1 MIVQVD
7 VQLAAQ
13 QEVRAQEKSY
23 TGYLVRGLVYAAL
36 RSVDP
41 KYAERLH
48 SEKGQPAP
56 FSVRPPHALVR
67 GRVRIFDEVVPA
79 NTPFSVQ
86 VTSLD
91 EQLAGLL
98 CKALMRQGESVELG
112 RSKVRVLSLAV
123 RQVSPED
130 LRGREAVEKFAVRF
144 LTPTFFRAHVPRS
157 IRRDRVELVRVLPLP
172 DPLHLFT
179 NLYNTWNAYLRPEI
193 EEDYL
198 EWLQQR
204 PILISRLKGVETRR
218 YYEHPVKGVFAI
230 GFTGT
235 AYYALAEDTYDERMA
250 RITSQLLKLAELSG
264 VGGNRTAGFGWVE
277 VRYPKKASAMIDA
290 ASSNPEVPKRPG
302 LECAKA

>member
-7 VQLAAQ
+7 VQLVAQ

-23 TGYLVRGLVYAAL
+23 TGYLVRGLVYEAL

-48 SEKGQPAP
+48 SEKGPPAP
-56 FSVRPPHALVR
+56 FSVKPPHSLVQ
-67 GRVRIFDEVVPA
+67 GRVRIFSERVPA
-79 NTPFSVQ
+79 DTPFGVQ

-91 EQLAGLL
+91 QQLAGLF
-98 CKALMRQGESVELG
+98 CRALMEGDGVVELG
-112 RSKVRVLSLAV
+112 RARAKVLSLSV
-123 RQVSPED
+123 RQVSPSD
-130 LRGREAVEKFAVRF
+130 LRGRELERRFAMRF
-144 LTPTFFRAHVPRS
+144 LTPTFFRAHVPRAL
-157 IRRDRVELVRVLPLP
+157 RRAGVEQVRVLPLP
-172 DPLHLFT
+172 DPVHLFT
-179 NLYNTWNAYLRPEI
+179 SLYNIWNAYLKPKI

-198 EWLQQR
+198 DWIQQR
-204 PILISRLKGVETRR
+204 PILISRLKGVETHR

-250 RITSQLLKLAELSG
+250 KITSQLLELAELSG

-277 VRYPKKASAMIDA
+277 VRYPKRVSSEVDVASGAH
-290 ASSNPEVPKRPG
+290 R
-302 LECAKA
+302 

>member
-1 MIVQVD
+1 LV
-7 VQLAAQ
+7 AQ

-23 TGYLVRGLVYAAL
+23 TGYLVRGLVYSAL

-48 SEKGQPAP
+48 SEKGSPAP
-56 FSVRPPHALVR
+56 FSVRPPHSLVR
-67 GRVRIFDEVVPA
+67 GRVRIFSEVVPA

-91 EQLAGLL
+91 QQLAGLL

-112 RSKVRVLSLAV
+112 RSKVKVLSLAV
-123 RQVSPED
+123 RQVSSED
-130 LRGREAVEKFAVRF
+130 LRGRGPERRFAMRF

-157 IRRDRVELVRVLPLP
+157 VRRGGVERVRVLPLP

-179 NLYNTWNAYLRPEI
+179 NLYNLWNAYLKPEI

-198 EWLQQR
+198 DWLQQR
-204 PILISRLKGVETRR
+204 PILISRLKGLETHR

-230 GFTGT
+230 GFTGI
-235 AYYALAEDTYDERMA
+235 AYYSLAEDTYDERMA
-250 RITSQLLKLAELSG
+250 RVTSQLLGLAEVSG

-277 VRYPKKASAMIDA
+277 VRYPKR
-290 ASSNPEVPKRPG
+290 ASSEGDAPSDAHR
-302 LECAKA
+302 

>member
-7 VQLAAQ
+7 VHLAAQ

-48 SEKGQPAP
+48 SEKGSPAP

-67 GRVRIFDEVVPA
+67 GKVKIFSERVPA
-79 NTPFSVQ
+79 ETPFNVQ

-91 EQLAGLL
+91 QQLAGLF
-98 CKALMRQGESVELG
+98 CKALMKLGEAVELG
-112 RSKVRVLSLAV
+112 RARARVLSLAV
-123 RQVSPED
+123 RQVNPSDLLAREPE
-130 LRGREAVEKFAVRF
+130 RRFAIRF
-144 LTPTFFRAHVPRS
+144 LTPTFFRAHIPRS
-157 IRRDRVELVRVLPLP
+157 VRRAEAARVLPLP

-179 NLYNTWNAYLRPEI
+179 NLYNIWNAYLKPEI

-198 EWLQQR
+198 DWLQQR
-204 PILISRLKGVETRR
+204 PILISRLKGVETHR

-277 VRYPKKASAMIDA
+277 VRYPKRVSSEVDA
-290 ASSNPEVPKRPG
+290 PSNVHRR
-302 LECAKA
+302 LTLS